1 MPVAAMCSTTW
12 SKKSGFSGESGPQ
25 FGLTVGGRGGS
36 PGWRLQFP
44 SSWLIKKASLRLP
57 SSDGGASNLR
67 RPTLLSKR
75 KRQAKLSKLK
85 DITSVAYMT
94 AQEQLDTN
102 SVRFTWSSWSM
113 PLANVPSAGGSQ
125 AAWTVMPTNASGTTC
140 TQKLPRSRSCP
151 FSAQG
156 LRILSN
162 CWTQQHWL
170 SQQAQLQ
177 HLFLR
182 AQLHLAHHHQLHL
195 HEALLRLSD
204 LQLCTEQGS
213 VLFTFVLR

>member
-1 MPVAAMCSTTW
+1 MISLAPALRNGPLTQCYHALTANLRWRISTFGLAGVFSAGASRRLRAAMPVAAMCSTTW

-125 AAWTVMPTNASGTTC
+125 AA
-140 TQKLPRSRSCP
+140 
-151 FSAQG
+151 
-156 LRILSN
+156 
-162 CWTQQHWL
+162 
-170 SQQAQLQ
+170 
-177 HLFLR
+177 
-182 AQLHLAHHHQLHL
+182 
-195 HEALLRLSD
+195 
-204 LQLCTEQGS
+204 
-213 VLFTFVLR
+213 